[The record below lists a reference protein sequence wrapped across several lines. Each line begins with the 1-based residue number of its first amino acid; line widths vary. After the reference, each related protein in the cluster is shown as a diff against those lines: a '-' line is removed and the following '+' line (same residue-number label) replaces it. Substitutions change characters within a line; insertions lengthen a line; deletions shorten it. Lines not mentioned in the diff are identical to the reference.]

1 MAPRKKIL
9 VVDDDKTLQ
18 MILKTAFKKA
28 GYQVIPALDAMQGLM
43 MARQVKPD
51 LVVLDMMM
59 PAGGGQS
66 VYERLQMMAGSFEV
80 PVLIYSAMPPQEIA
94 KFIPEGPQI
103 KVLNKSATIAEVLA
117 AAEALLAGA

>member
-18 MILKTAFKKA
+18 MILKAAFEKA

-43 MARQVKPD
+43 MAKQVKPD

-66 VYERLQMMAGSFEV
+66 VYERLQMMTGSFQV
-80 PVLIYSAMPPQEIA
+80 PVLVYSAMPPEEIA
-94 KFIPEGPQI
+94 KIISEGPQT
-103 KVLNKSATIAEVLA
+103 KVLNKSAAIAEVLA
-117 AAEALLAGA
+117 AVEALLGGA

>member
-18 MILKTAFKKA
+18 MILKTAFEKA

-43 MARQVKPD
+43 MAKQVKPD
-51 LVVLDMMM
+51 LIVLDMLM

-80 PVLIYSAMPPQEIA
+80 PVLVYSSLPSEEIA
-94 KFIPEGPQI
+94 KIISEGPQTR
-103 KVLNKSATIAEVLA
+103 VLNKSASVAEVLA
-117 AAEALLAGA
+117 AAETLLAGA

>member
-18 MILKTAFKKA
+18 MILKAAFEKA

-43 MARQVKPD
+43 MAKQVKPD
-51 LVVLDMMM
+51 LIVLDMMM

-80 PVLIYSAMPPQEIA
+80 PVLVYSAMPPQEVA
-94 KFIPEGPQI
+94 KYISEGPQTR
-103 KVLNKSATIAEVLA
+103 VLNKSAPVAEVVA
-117 AAEALLAGA
+117 AAEKLLGGA